1 MGIRWTMQ
9 KTVRVV
15 PEGYS
20 VVTQSLVVKGADEL
34 LGFLKN
40 AFDGREAGIFK
51 TPDGTIAHAE
61 VIIGDTRIML
71 GEETPDAP
79 AMPGRAYM
87 YVKDADSSYRKALN
101 AGAVSLREPKD
112 QFYGDR
118 TASVKDPT
126 GNVWT
131 LATHKED
138 LSQEEQ
144 MKRMAAQSST

>member
-1 MGIRWTMQ
+1 MQ

-20 VVTQSLVVKGADEL
+20 VVTQSLVVKGADKL
-34 LGFLKN
+34 LEFLKD

-51 TPDGTIAHAE
+51 MPDGKIAHAE

-71 GEETPDAP
+71 GEESADAS

-87 YVKDADSSYRKALN
+87 YVKDADSSYRKALD
-101 AGAVSLREPKD
+101 AGAVSVREPKD

-118 TASVKDPT
+118 TATVKDPT
-126 GNVWT
+126 GNIWT

-144 MKRMAAQSST
+144 MKRMQAQSNM